1 MGFAS
6 FTEWIDEIGDKVFF
20 LGAGFEGLFFIFDDD
35 FVVGNFE
42 NLLTGDDEFWVDEA
56 FDKGASDDNLPDG
69 EIV

>member
-6 FTEWIDEIGDKVFF
+6 FTEWIDEIRDKVFF
-20 LGAGFEGLFFIFDDD
+20 LGAGFEGLFLIFDDD

-42 NLLTGDDEFWVDEA
+42 NLLTGDDKFWVDEA
-56 FDKGASDDNLPDG
+56 FDEGAPDDNLSDG